1 MNITNVTPILEKV
14 VHLSK
19 GSGGHKVSA
28 FKVLI
33 HLGKNSKHF
42 PRQLGGYQACN
53 SCY

>member
-1 MNITNVTPILEKV
+1 MSHLILEKV
-14 VHLSK
+14 LIEK
-19 GSGGHKVSA
+19 GSGGHKMNA

-53 SCY
+53 SATKT

>member
-1 MNITNVTPILEKV
+1 MSHLILEKV
-14 VHLSK
+14 LIEIEK
-19 GSGGHKVSA
+19 GSGGHKMNA

-53 SCY
+53 SATKT